1 MMLQSEER
9 SEMTLVLEGIRVL
22 EVAEYGLVPSGASVL
37 GEWGADVVKVEHA
50 RRGDPIRGLTTSGTV
65 GPGTKGFAP
74 MWEPFNRSKRSI
86 GVDLAVPEGRQII
99 LDLAA
104 KADVF
109 LTSFLPDARK
119 KLGID
124 VDDLR
129 AVNPRIIYARGSAH
143 GQKGAEAS
151 AGGFDALAYWLRT
164 GVGTGT
170 MPAGAE
176 ELIMQPGPGFGDVQ
190 TGLTLAGGVAAA
202 LFHRERTGEALEVDT
217 SLLAQGIW
225 AMMGSLVAAN
235 LAGVDEMPRDR
246 RNRKEM
252 DNALMNTYRTGDGR
266 WVILGMIQPD
276 PYWDGFC
283 KAIGHP
289 ELVDDPRFVDFAAR
303 KEHRRELIDLLDEVF
318 ATAPLEEW
326 KERLSQQDGPWSP
339 VQRVGDLN
347 RDKQAWDNGYLQSVD
362 YGDGRE
368 LTLATAPLQFNG
380 ESHPLRRAPEFAEST
395 EEVLLELGRSWDDI
409 DALRQAG
416 AI

>member
-1 MMLQSEER
+1 
-9 SEMTLVLEGIRVL
+9 MTLVLEGIRVL

-37 GEWGADVVKVEHA
+37 GEWGADVIKVEHA
-50 RRGDPIRGLTTSGTV
+50 KRGDPIRGLTTAGV
-65 GPGTKGFAP
+65 GPGIKGFTP

-86 GVDLAVPEGRQII
+86 GVDISVPEGRQVI
-99 LDLAA
+99 LDLAER
-104 KADVF
+104 ADVF
-109 LTSFLPDARK
+109 LTSFLPDARQ

-143 GQKGAEAS
+143 GQKGAEAN
-151 AGGFDALAYWLRT
+151 AGGFDALSYWLRT
-164 GVGTGT
+164 GVGSGI
-170 MPAGAE
+170 MPAGGDE
-176 ELIMQPGPGFGDVQ
+176 IIMQPGPGFGDVQ

-225 AMMGSLVAAN
+225 AMMGTLVSVN
-235 LAGVDEMPRDR
+235 LADIEEMPRDK
-246 RNRKEM
+246 RNRKEFE
-252 DNALMNTYRTGDGR
+252 NPLMNWYRTGDGR

-276 PYWDGFC
+276 PYWEGFC

-289 ELVDDPRFVDFAAR
+289 ELIDDPRFVDFAGR
-303 KEHRRELIDLLDEVF
+303 KENQRALIDLLDEIF
-318 ATAPLEEW
+318 ASASLEEW
-326 KERLSQQDGPWSP
+326 KERLSQQEGPWSP

-347 RDKQAWDNGYLQSVD
+347 RDTQAWDNGYLQVVD

-368 LTLATAPLQFNG
+368 ITLATAPLQFNG
-380 ESHPLRRAPEFAEST
+380 EVPTLRRAPEFGEHT
-395 EEVLLELGRSWDDI
+395 EEVLLELGHSWEDI
-409 DALRQAG
+409 AALQETG